1 MTVPPRRD
9 PDRPDRNRAGSR
21 PDAPGTSGPKDSP
34 AEPPPTAR
42 EQLRDLRAT
51 LGLVWQASPRHA
63 LTFALSNLLGAGLPA
78 ANLLV
83 GKHLLDAVA
92 QAAQGQVT
100 YRALLTLLAAQVGLV
115 ILGSLLS
122 TVQNASQQLLGDS
135 LQHSVSRRILDKA
148 TTLSVEAF
156 ENADTYDRLQQAYRE
171 VGSRPLG
178 VATQLVSLAGGVVTL
193 GSVGALMTQLG
204 VWVLPLV
211 ILASVPG
218 VIISNRFGVEGY
230 RMLRRQTHDA
240 RVQNYL
246 GSLLTSDT
254 LVKEVRLFGFEPYL
268 LGRWRAYYLGFRAQL
283 ETLVRQRSAWNFG
296 ASLLSALLIGLASA
310 LILRRAAAGQ
320 ITVGDFSVFVLGIA
334 QVQNTVSGLLSGVS
348 GIYQNLLYMRNLYA
362 FLELPGRDLDAGE
375 VWEGR
380 IESIEF
386 RDVGFRYP
394 LTTRDVLRGVN
405 FTVHRGQ
412 SLALVGE
419 NGAGKTTVVKLLTLL
434 FQPTSGQ
441 ILLNGLDAARFSP
454 RSVQREMSIIFQ
466 DFGQYQMTARD
477 NVALAESDRLNDDAG
492 VQAAM
497 RSAGAAFVDDLPG
510 GLDTPLGRL
519 FQGGRQLS
527 GGQWQRLALARLY
540 FRQASVLVFD
550 EPTAALD
557 AQAEFETIQALRAQ
571 AAGRITLLISHR
583 FSTVRL
589 ADTIIVLEGGVI
601 TESGN
606 HEELLARAGRY
617 AQLYDLQARGY
628 APGTPAGPP
637 PQP

>member
-1 MTVPPRRD
+1 MNAPVRGTPP
-9 PDRPDRNRAGSR
+9 
-21 PDAPGTSGPKDSP
+21 TSSD
-34 AEPPPTAR
+34 PPPTRR
-42 EQLRDLRAT
+42 EQWRDLRAT
-51 LGLVWQASPRHA
+51 VGLVWQASPPHA
-63 LTFALSNLLGAGLPA
+63 LTFAGTSLLGSALPA

-83 GKHLLDAVA
+83 GKYLLDAVA
-92 QAAQGQVT
+92 RAAQGNVT
-100 YRALLTLLAAQVGLV
+100 YGTLLSLLSAQVGLV

-122 TVQNASQQLLGDS
+122 TVQSAAQQLLGDS
-135 LQHSVSRRILDKA
+135 LQHTVSRRILDKA

-178 VATQLVSLAGGVVTL
+178 VATQLVSLVGAVITL
-193 GSVGALMTQLG
+193 GSVGALMAQLG
-204 VWVLPLV
+204 AWVLPLV
-211 ILASVPG
+211 VLASLPG

-268 LGRWRAYYLGFRAQL
+268 LRRWREYYLGFRAQL
-283 ETLVRQRSAWNFG
+283 ETLVRRRSAWNFG
-296 ASLLSALLIGLASA
+296 ASLVSALLIGLASA

-320 ITVGDFSVFVLGIA
+320 ISVGDFSVFVLGIA
-334 QVQNTVSGLLSGVS
+334 QVQATVSGLLSGVS

-362 FLELPGRDLDAGE
+362 FLELPGRDLNAGAT
-375 VWEGR
+375 WEGR
-380 IESIEF
+380 IDTIEF
-386 RDVGFRYP
+386 RDVSFRYP
-394 LTTRDVLRGVN
+394 LTDRDVLRGVN
-405 FTVHRGQ
+405 FTVRRGE

-434 FQPTSGQ
+434 FQPTGGQ
-441 ILLNGLDAARFSP
+441 ILLNGLDAAQFSP

-477 NVALAESDRLNDDAG
+477 NVALAQSERLGTDGPGNDERVRRALG
-492 VQAAM
+492 
-497 RSAGAAFVDDLPG
+497 SAGAEFVQTLPA

-557 AQAEFETIQALRAQ
+557 AQAEFETIQALRAE
-571 AAGRITLLISHR
+571 AAGRITLIISHR

-589 ADTIIVLEGGVI
+589 ADTIVMLEGGRVS
-601 TESGN
+601 ESGS
-606 HEELLARAGRY
+606 HETLLARGGRY
-617 AQLYDLQARGY
+617 AELYELQARGY
-628 APGTPAGPP
+628 AATPAGGEGR
-637 PQP
+637 